1 MKFALND
8 QNVSEEVLD
17 HLRQTLIAANSYQ
30 VNEGDTFKG
39 AEDWSI
45 ISKTIGK
52 LSGFLTE
59 QTRALHVTSCFDAIE
74 KDITDPNFKRTA
86 ERLMFLNR
94 VAQSPEFA
102 QILATLPED

>member
-8 QNVSEEVLD
+8 QNVSEEVLEYF
-17 HLRQTLIAANSYQ
+17 RQTLIVANSYQ
-30 VNEGDTFKG
+30 ANEGDTFKE

-59 QTRALHVTSCFDAIE
+59 QTRALHGTSCIDATE

-86 ERLMFLNR
+86 ESLMFLNR
-94 VAQSPEFA
+94 VSQS
-102 QILATLPED
+102 QNLHK